1 MDRGASGM
9 ASCHNQKE
17 NLVLY
22 VYGELD
28 SNSGKELE
36 DHLAKCKSC
45 RHEHQQLLSLLGNIK
60 ETVSSPELSP
70 KQVNS
75 LVTNIKWNL
84 NDRRKEKWWRRYLDF
99 RPAHMITAI
108 AAACILI
115 IVAGIIGYVKNTDTN
130 EFQPVAGRQ
139 NEGEMLSDT
148 DLEIVKNL
156 EFLKEMNAIQKLSQ
170 VVNPDGELDSQGE
183 SDNET
188 RGMRQDAYR
197 KYFV

>member
-1 MDRGASGM
+1 MVRAASGM

-28 SNSGKELE
+28 SNSGREIE

-45 RHEHQQLLSLLGNIK
+45 RLEYEQLSSLLGNIK
-60 ETVSSPELSP
+60 EAVASPELSP

-75 LVTNIKWNL
+75 LVANIKWKL
-84 NDRRKEKWWRRYLDF
+84 NDRQKEKWWRRYLDF
-99 RPAHMITAI
+99 RPARMITAV

-115 IVAGIIGYVKNTDTN
+115 IVVGIIGYVKNTDTN
-130 EFQPVAGRQ
+130 EFQPIADRQ
-139 NEGEMLSDT
+139 NKGVMLSDT

-156 EFLKEMNAIQKLSQ
+156 EFLKEMDAIQKLSQ
-170 VVNPDGELDSQGE
+170 VVDLNRDKNPQGELD
-183 SDNET
+183 DET
-188 RGMRQDAYR
+188 RGMRQDGYR
-197 KYFV
+197 RYFV

>member
-1 MDRGASGM
+1 MEA
-9 ASCHNQKE
+9 CHNQKK

-28 SNSGKELE
+28 SNSGKEIE
-36 DHLAKCKSC
+36 NHLARCKFC
-45 RHEHQQLLSLLGNIK
+45 RSEYQQLLSLLGNIR

-70 KQVNS
+70 KQVAS
-75 LVTNIKWNL
+75 LVTNIKWKL
-84 NDRRKEKWWRRYLDF
+84 KDRKKDTWWRRYLYF
-99 RPAHMITAI
+99 RPAHRIPAI
-108 AAACILI
+108 ATACILI
-115 IVAGIIGYVKNTDTN
+115 ITAGIIGYLKNNDTN
-130 EFQPVAGRQ
+130 EFQPVAVQQ
-139 NEGEMLSDT
+139 NKELMSSDR

-156 EFLKEMNAIQKLSQ
+156 EFLKEMNAIQKLSK
-170 VVNPDGELDSQGE
+170 VVDLNGEINPQGE

>member
-9 ASCHNQKE
+9 EACHNQKE

-36 DHLAKCKSC
+36 DHLAKCKFC
-45 RHEHQQLLSLLGNIK
+45 RSDYQQLSSLLGNIK
-60 ETVSSPELSP
+60 ESVSSPELSP

-75 LVTNIKWNL
+75 LVTNIKWKL
-84 NDRRKEKWWRRYLDF
+84 NDRRKENWWHRYFDF
-99 RPAHMITAI
+99 RPAPMITAI
-108 AAACILI
+108 ATACILI
-115 IVAGIIGYVKNTDTN
+115 IAAGIIGYIKYTATN

-139 NEGEMLSDT
+139 NEGVMLSDT
-148 DLEIVKNL
+148 DREIVKNL
-156 EFLKEMNAIQKLSQ
+156 EFLKEMDAIQKLSK
-170 VVNPDGELDSQGE
+170 VVDLKGESNSQGELD
-183 SDNET
+183 DET

-197 KYFV
+197 KYVV